1 MATEET
7 LPSMSL
13 QRLDPAAQHV
23 FMKPSKRIND
33 HEDVSTFL
41 SSLAFR
47 DIMTFILQLN
57 RSMVPTKTTVNG
69 KQTVQAWTLDSD
81 SIDFSEPVRRLQL
94 LLARLESIIDEV
106 PPDTGPRRFGNVSFR
121 KWCQEMESRAEAI
134 MDECLP
140 AEVLERGAQ
149 NPEAVKAKAELITY
163 FTGGF
168 GSPQRLDYG
177 TGHEL
182 SFLAFLGC
190 LWKLNAF
197 AQGDVGIEERGIV
210 IGVIEP
216 WVE

>member
-1 MATEET
+1 MATGES
-7 LPSMSL
+7 PSSLFL
-13 QRLDPAAQHV
+13 QRLDLAAQHI
-23 FMKPSKRIND
+23 FEKPSKRIND

-41 SSLAFR
+41 SSLAYR
-47 DIMTFILQLN
+47 DIMAFILQLN
-57 RSMVPTKTTVNG
+57 RSMIPSKSIENG
-69 KQTVQAWTLDSD
+69 RPKIQTWTLDSD
-81 SIDFSEPVRRLQL
+81 TIDFSEPVRRLQL
-94 LLARLESIIDEV
+94 LLARLETIIDEV

-149 NPEAVKAKAELITY
+149 NPEAVTAKAELITY

-197 AQGDVGIEERGIV
+197 AQGDPGVEERGIV

-216 WVE
+216 